1 MDEYFDKIACFLKKK
16 SRLSFTGHKRS
27 VLQQRLENRR
37 QQLGLADIS
46 CYWNALN
53 NSSAEEMD
61 LYNLV
66 TTNETSFFR
75 NSSQFHYF
83 KEVIIKQQTTK
94 RIRILSA
101 GCSTG
106 EEPYSIAMT
115 IFDTLENPQEWQIE
129 IVAGDLSD
137 NCLNVAREGYYDA
150 EKLSKIPENYIDR
163 FMTTTDDG
171 AVVKDPL
178 KKIIRFTRLNLNDL
192 MNAELPSWN
201 CGIGTFDVI
210 FCRNVMIYF
219 APPCQQLLVDTLHKL
234 ILPEGYL
241 FTGDAEPL
249 HLFRHEFKAVHQAG
263 CLVYQ
268 KTPEPGRYN

>member
-1 MDEYFDKIACFLKKK
+1 MDDYFDKIACFLKKK

-27 VLQQRLENRR
+27 ILRQRIENRC
-37 QQLGLADIS
+37 QQLGLADIP
-46 CYWNALN
+46 CYWDVLN
-53 NSSAEEMD
+53 NSSAEEMN
-61 LYNLV
+61 LYGLV

-75 NSSQFHYF
+75 NSSQFNYL
-83 KEVIIKQQTTK
+83 KEVIIKQQPAK

-115 IFDTLENPQEWQIE
+115 IFDALETPEEWQLE

-137 NCLNVAREGYYDA
+137 NCLNVAREGYYEA
-150 EKLSKIPENYIDR
+150 EKLSGIPADYIDR
-163 FMTTTDDG
+163 YMTTSDDG
-171 AVVKDPL
+171 AVVKDHL

-192 MNAELPSWN
+192 MAAELPSWSG
-201 CGIGTFDVI
+201 GIGTFDVI

-219 APPCQQLLVDTLHKL
+219 APPCQQLLIDTLHKL

-268 KTPEPGRYN
+268 KTSEPGRSN